1 MTTGEKMKEN
11 SHPILTLISR
21 TFWCVEAGKRCQLC
35 SKSATARNYSVRS
48 RQLFLTRAKL
58 TLTQRYIDK
67 LWNWAHSE
75 KLFFFCHIIV
85 IVTSFRPVCKKGESP
100 MPRSFLHRLQRTGP
114 CSNDRKVKKR
124 KQFLILMVF
133 VGLGTVSAR
142 SHLSM
147 RWRTVLT
154 SSTGS
159 KRCRNSSFLGRSH
172 LAGRY
177 VIEIASRINNNKN
190 NNMWL
195 RCRSGQLV
203 TTFTALSTKRRR
215 TGDKGK

>member
-1 MTTGEKMKEN
+1 MRG
-11 SHPILTLISR
+11 
-21 TFWCVEAGKRCQLC
+21 
-35 SKSATARNYSVRS
+35 S
-48 RQLFLTRAKL
+48 RQTLPTLLEECDSTKL
-58 TLTQRYIDK
+58 LCEIAATTFDQGQAYSNSKVYWWIVELSSLGKIV
-67 LWNWAHSE
+67 
-75 KLFFFCHIIV
+75 FFCHIIV

-114 CSNDRKVKKR
+114 CSYDWKVKKR

-142 SHLSM
+142 SHLWM

-177 VIEIASRINNNKN
+177 VI
-190 NNMWL
+190 
-195 RCRSGQLV
+195 
-203 TTFTALSTKRRR
+203 
-215 TGDKGK
+215 

>member
-1 MTTGEKMKEN
+1 MNCGIE
-11 SHPILTLISR
+11 
-21 TFWCVEAGKRCQLC
+21 
-35 SKSATARNYSVRS
+35 
-48 RQLFLTRAKL
+48 LTRKNCIL
-58 TLTQRYIDK
+58 
-67 LWNWAHSE
+67 
-75 KLFFFCHIIV
+75 CHIIV
-85 IVTSFRPVCKKGESP
+85 IVTSFCPFCKKGESP
-100 MPRSFLHRLQRTGP
+100 MPRSFLHWLQRTGP
-114 CSNDRKVKKR
+114 CSYDRVVKKR

-133 VGLGTVSAR
+133 VGLGTVSVR

-159 KRCRNSSFLGRSH
+159 KRCKNSFFLGRSH

-203 TTFTALSTKRRR
+203 TTSTALSTKRRR